1 MKVVIP
7 AAGKG
12 TRLRPHTFSRPK
24 PLIRFA
30 GKSMLEHI
38 VSNLEGLEI
47 SEYIFIVGYLKEQF
61 VNYFDGSIN
70 GKKLSFVE
78 QKEQRGL
85 ADAVYLVKEKFTK
98 DEDILIVLSDTL
110 FDVSFERIKKHDESF
125 VCVHEVK
132 DPSRFGIVY
141 TDGDYVTD
149 LIEKPKESKSNLAIV
164 GIYYFKSAFELFKS
178 VEFVLNND
186 IKTAGEFQITDAL
199 NYYVKTG
206 KKLKTLKIDKWFD
219 CGNRDKLLE
228 TQKYYIKRFNTHKD
242 YKNSKIIEPV
252 YIDESAVIESSIVGP
267 YVSVDKNTIIKNS
280 IIKNSIIGASAE
292 IENVNLSFSILGD
305 QSKYI
310 GTPESIDLGSKS
322 EIVKGGNE

>member
-30 GKSMLEHI
+30 GKSILEHI
-38 VSNLEGLEI
+38 VSNLNSLNI

-61 VNYFDGSIN
+61 VNYFDGNIN
-70 GKKLSFVE
+70 GTKLSFVE
-78 QKEQRGL
+78 QKEQKGL
-85 ADAVYLVKEKFTK
+85 ADAVYLVKEKFPK

-110 FDVSFERIKKHDESF
+110 FDVKVDEMKEQDESF
-125 VCVHEVK
+125 VCVHEVS
-132 DPSRFGIVY
+132 DPSKFGIVY

-164 GIYYFKSAFELFKS
+164 GIYYFKSAFELFRNI
-178 VEFVLNND
+178 EFILNNN

-199 NYYVKTG
+199 NHYVKTG
-206 KKLKTLKIDKWFD
+206 KRLKTFRIDKWFD
-219 CGNRDKLLE
+219 CGNRNKLLE
-228 TQKYYIKRFNTHKD
+228 TQKYYIKRFNNHKD

-252 YIDESAVIESSIVGP
+252 YIDESAVIENSIVGP
-267 YVSVDKNTIIKNS
+267 YVSVDRDSVIKNS
-280 IIKNSIIGASAE
+280 IINNSIIGSAAE
-292 IENVNLSFSILGD
+292 IKNVNLSLSILGD
-305 QSKYI
+305 ESKYI

-322 EIVKGGNE
+322 EIVKGGNK

>member
-30 GKSMLEHI
+30 GKSILEHI
-38 VSNLEGLEI
+38 VSNLNGLDI
-47 SEYIFIVGYLKEQF
+47 SEYVFIVGYLKEQF
-61 VNYFDGSIN
+61 VDYFNGNIDGI
-70 GKKLSFVE
+70 KLSFVE
-78 QKEQRGL
+78 QKEQNGL
-85 ADAVYLVKEKFTK
+85 AEAVYIVKDLFPK

-110 FDVSFERIKKHDESF
+110 FEAKFDKILKENESF
-125 VCVHEVK
+125 VCVHEV
-132 DPSRFGIVY
+132 DNPSRFGIVY

-149 LIEKPKESKSNLAIV
+149 LIEKPKDSKSNLAII
-164 GIYYFKSAFELFKS
+164 GIYYFKSAYELFRS
-178 VEFVLNND
+178 IEFVLKNN

-206 KKLKTLKIDKWFD
+206 KKLKIQRVSKWYD
-219 CGNRDKLLE
+219 CGNRTKLLD
-228 TQKYYIKRFNTHKD
+228 TQKYFIERFNKHKD

-252 YIDESAVIESSIVGP
+252 YIDDSVDIENSIIGP
-267 YVSVDKNTIIKNS
+267 YVSIEKGSQIKNS
-280 IIKNSIIGASAE
+280 IINNSIIGGGAE
-292 IENVNLSFSILGD
+292 VENVNLSFSILGD
-305 QSKYI
+305 ESKYI

-322 EIVKGGNE
+322 EIVKGGNK